1 MKITRRQLR
10 QIIKEELSLMFESP
24 TDDYLNGLKA
34 ELQGKVIDSVSQ
46 MAQTRKLELSDEGM
60 GEIQDALIDGVFKV
74 SEKDEEEETATLV
87 WEVEVEDFR
96 GALIDSGIPE
106 DDVDQVFY
114 NLSFIGDLSVQ
125 KGALDAVFGEGSFDG
140 MSIGDMFANSVELID
155 TIDAKRKDT
164 PTSKKLYTGPKGKGQ
179 TRYIVTSQMTK
190 WHSEDEA
197 DFNMSVFFLVDT
209 TDGSKF
215 KLKGSELPKTLPS
228 TEGPIEIFNIA
239 PSRDRDESDLVA
251 GLNDKEFHL
260 VRKDI

>member
-10 QIIKEELSLMFESP
+10 QIIKEELSLILESP
-24 TDDYLNGLKA
+24 ADEYLSGLKA
-34 ELQGKVIDSVSQ
+34 QIQSQVIDSVSQ

-60 GEIQDALIDGVFKV
+60 GEIQDALSVGVFKV
-74 SEKDEEEETATLV
+74 SEKDEEEETASLG

-140 MSIGDMFANSVELID
+140 ISIGDMFADSAGLMDKISQR
-155 TIDAKRKDT
+155 TKT
-164 PTSKKLYTGPKGKGQ
+164 PASKKEYNGPKGKGQ
-179 TRYIVTSQMTK
+179 TRYIVTSQVTK

-251 GLNDKEFHL
+251 DINGKEFRL
-260 VRKDI
+260 ARKDI

>member
-1 MKITRRQLR
+1 MKITRKQLR
-10 QIIKEELSLMFESP
+10 QIIKEELSLIIESP
-24 TDDYLNGLKA
+24 TDDYLDGLRA
-34 ELQGKVIDSVSQ
+34 ELQGKLIDSVSQ
-46 MAQTRKLELSDEGM
+46 SAQTRKLELSDEGM

-140 MSIGDMFANSVELID
+140 ISIGDMFADSAGLMDKISQR
-155 TIDAKRKDT
+155 TKT
-164 PTSKKLYTGPKGKGQ
+164 PASKKEYNGPKGKGQ
-179 TRYIVTSQMTK
+179 TRYIVTSQVTK

-209 TDGSKF
+209 ADGSKF

-251 GLNDKEFHL
+251 DINGKEFRL
-260 VRKDI
+260 ARKDI